1 MTSIIDGRQIAAEL
15 QFRLRQRLQRLGK
28 IPNLVAI
35 LVGDNPASSLYV
47 AHKRR
52 EAQKIGICAG
62 CIQVPADYAECNLLA
77 LIHNLNRDTSIHG
90 ILVQLPL
97 PPHIDSQRIAEAFDP
112 VKDVDGFHPINVSR
126 LSDGTALHV
135 PCTPKGILKL
145 LEVSGVL
152 LPACRVLI
160 IGCGTIVGRPLATL
174 LTRAGAT
181 VTIAHKLTQYLA
193 FECQR
198 AEVIIAAAGCPNLV
212 RGHHMRPGTVVIDVG
227 INRVDGKL
235 VGDVAFDECLG
246 IAKAITPV
254 PGGVGPMT
262 VACLMENT
270 IEAAAMQQRTA
281 CCNG

>member
-1 MTSIIDGRQIAAEL
+1 MTLIIDGRQIAADL
-15 QFRLRQRLQRLGK
+15 QFRLRQRLRRLDNP
-28 IPNLVAI
+28 PNLVAV
-35 LVGDNPASSLYV
+35 LVGDNPASRLYV
-47 AHKRR
+47 ARKRR
-52 EAQKIGICAG
+52 EAQKIGIGAG
-62 CIQVPADYAECNLLA
+62 CIRVPADYTECDLLA
-77 LIHNLNRDTSIHG
+77 LLHNLNCNAGIHG

-97 PPHIDSQRIAEAFDP
+97 PSHIDSRRIIEAIDP
-112 VKDVDGFHPINVSR
+112 AKDVDGFHPINVSR
-126 LSDGTALHV
+126 LSDGAALHV

-152 LPACRVLI
+152 LPGCRVLI
-160 IGCGTIVGRPLATL
+160 IGCGAIVGRPLATL

-181 VTIAHKLTQYLA
+181 VTVAHKLTQCLEL
-193 FECQR
+193 ECQR

-212 RGHHMRPGTVVIDVG
+212 RGHFLRPGTVVIDVG

-262 VACLMENT
+262 VACLLENT
-270 IEAAAMQQRTA
+270 IEAAVMQHRTA
-281 CCNG
+281 YCIG